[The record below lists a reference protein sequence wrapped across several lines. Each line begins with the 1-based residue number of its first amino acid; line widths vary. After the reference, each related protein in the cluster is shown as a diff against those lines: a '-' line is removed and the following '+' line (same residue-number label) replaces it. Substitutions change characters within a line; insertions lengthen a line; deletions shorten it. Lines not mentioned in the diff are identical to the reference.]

1 MAYLKAGDLKRGQ
14 QTLEAAL
21 KTDSKRPEAQSALPL
36 FAELEKRPR

>member
-21 KTDSKRPEAQSALPL
+21 KIDSKLPEAQSALQV
-36 FAELEKRPR
+36 FAETEKKLR